1 MDQVVVSAKIPK
13 SLKEEIDRLGIKVS
27 KVIRNALFE
36 AVRKRK
42 LELIKKKRKKL
53 MTVLKKIPDDR
64 VVKTIRES
72 REMR

>member
-64 VVKTIRES
+64 VVKTVRES

>member
-13 SLKEEIDRLGIKVS
+13 SLKKEIDRLGIRVS
-27 KVIRNALFE
+27 EVIRNALFE

-42 LELIKKKRKKL
+42 LELIKKKRKRL
-53 MTVLKKIPDDR
+53 MTILKKIPDDR
-64 VVKTIRES
+64 VVKIVRES